1 MDPFEIEQQLRNT
14 FIYAYF
20 TLSTQQYGAPVVE
33 LQGVCTNL
41 RRVCKEMGM
50 TIKPCQ
56 ISDHVTGDYMDQKTF
71 VKALDQSFLSHVSVT
86 NDECVEIERF
96 MWQSLCRDHYLLL
109 KSTIS
114 HFSEDDA
121 FLLWRIFNRLSV
133 DAKVGEAEIA
143 TIVDRF
149 VESVGVRI
157 NGFIR
162 ARRQSIG
169 GGVQFFPMLER
180 ICGSIS
186 ETVEEKVISAIVR
199 KIADE
204 VLGQVIRCG
213 MLAKKGHLR
222 HSWKERYCVLKP
234 GVLRYY
240 TDDTCVEQKG
250 AICINAA
257 SRIEPMDSKSSHHFK
272 FLLVCGKTGKIFEID
287 APTEIDRV
295 EWIQAIKSV
304 MKSDGKCPIEV
315 EITRRKRGDL
325 DTFWGS
331 PRLNSRDSQTED
343 ISKRTVFGRHSF
355 DSAKSSESSDSEN
368 EVFVNERSV
377 SITSQAELDAKIKQ
391 IQEQH
396 EKLKMGLANL
406 EQGYRKN
413 KQNHST

>member
-1 MDPFEIEQQLRNT
+1 MNPSEIEQQLRST
-14 FIYAYF
+14 FIYAFF
-20 TLSTQQYGAPVVE
+20 THSTQQYGAPVVE

-41 RRVCKEMGM
+41 RRVCKEMG
-50 TIKPCQ
+50 IALKPCQ
-56 ISDHVTGDYMDQKTF
+56 ISDYTTDEYVDQKTF
-71 VKALDQSFLSHVSVT
+71 LKAIDQGFLSHVNVT
-86 NDECVEIERF
+86 NDECIEIERF
-96 MWQSLCRDHYLLL
+96 MWHSLCKDHYLLL
-109 KSTIS
+109 KSTVS
-114 HFSEDDA
+114 HFSENDA
-121 FLLWRIFNRLSV
+121 FLMWRIFNRLSV

-180 ICGSIS
+180 ICSSIS
-186 ETVEEKVISAIVR
+186 ETVEEKVISAIVH
-199 KIADE
+199 KVADE

-213 MLAKKGHLR
+213 MLSKKGHLR

-240 TDDTCVEQKG
+240 TDETCADQKG

-272 FLLVCGKTGKIFEID
+272 FLLACGKTGRVYEID

-295 EWIQAIKSV
+295 EWIQSIKSV
-304 MKSDGKCPIEV
+304 MRSDGKCPIEV
-315 EITRRKRGDL
+315 DISSRKRGETLWGPSQFSPKHDIRKKGIIGQSSL
-325 DTFWGS
+325 DS
-331 PRLNSRDSQTED
+331 NKL
-343 ISKRTVFGRHSF
+343 SF
-355 DSAKSSESSDSEN
+355 SDSSDSEN

-377 SITSQAELDAKIKQ
+377 SITSQAELEAKLKQ

-406 EQGYRKN
+406 EQGYRRD

>member
-1 MDPFEIEQQLRNT
+1 MDPFEIEQQLRST
-14 FIYAYF
+14 FTYAF
-20 TLSTQQYGAPVVE
+20 CTFNTQQYGASVVE

-41 RRVCKEMGM
+41 RRVCKEMGI
-50 TIKPCQ
+50 TFKPCQ
-56 ISDHVTGDYMDQKTF
+56 ISEYTTGEYMDQKTF
-71 VKALDQSFLSHVSVT
+71 LKAIDEGFLSHVNVT
-86 NDECVEIERF
+86 NAECIEIERF
-96 MWQSLCRDHYLLL
+96 MWQTLCRDHYLLL

-114 HFSEDDA
+114 HLSEDDA
-121 FLLWRIFNRLSV
+121 FIMWRIFNRLSV

-180 ICGSIS
+180 ICCSIS
-186 ETVEEKVISAIVR
+186 ETVEDKVISAIVR
-199 KIADE
+199 KVADE
-204 VLGQVIRCG
+204 VLGQVIKCG
-213 MLAKKGHLR
+213 TLSKKGHLR
-222 HSWKERYCVLKP
+222 HSWKDRYCVLKP

-240 TDDTCVEQKG
+240 TDDTCADQKG
-250 AICINAA
+250 AICINGT
-257 SRIEPMDSKSSHHFK
+257 SRIEPMESKSSHHFK
-272 FLLVCGKTGKIFEID
+272 FLLGCGKTGKVFEID

-304 MKSDGKCPIEV
+304 TKSDGKCPIQV
-315 EITRRKRGDL
+315 EISSRKRGDTL
-325 DTFWGS
+325 WSGS
-331 PRLNSRDSQTED
+331 PQLNLRDD
-343 ISKRTVFGRHSF
+343 ISKKLVTGQQSF
-355 DSAKSSESSDSEN
+355 DSNKYSSSDSDSEN

-406 EQGYRKN
+406 EQGYRRDKKN
-413 KQNHST
+413 HVSA